1 MSVVYKAVFQYE
13 EPTGR
18 LLLNRIAPDGFRDTS
33 SVSLKKIEEID
44 ETCRSF
50 RWNWSSDLSEG
61 IGKKLFDI
69 LNGDNQSLVRALKTA
84 DDHGERLEVYV
95 SSEKYTANLPF
106 ELLYYSDFLMS
117 SRMHLVRR
125 VSDWGS
131 KRIPHCGDHPLRI
144 LFMACSPH
152 DVQSVL
158 EFEKEEDIIFEITKN
173 LAVEIDVEDT
183 GSLDGFAE
191 CLVQNEY
198 DVVHLSGHAD
208 IDKQG
213 VPFFCMEDEE
223 GLAVWITAQQLLE
236 KLNLNLPQLLFL
248 SGCRTG
254 EAPVHA
260 AAASFAQHL
269 VANHSSTCVGWGLP
283 VSDPGATLA
292 AKQLYFDLSRGKNI
306 LEAVFTARQELL
318 KHNQRDW
325 SLLRLFSDGTPLT
338 VPLVQGGQRKR
349 VRQRDLQY
357 TYLHN
362 SQVKV
367 LKRGFVGRRRQIQQ
381 GLRCL
386 KKDEE
391 KVGFLLHGTGGLGKS
406 CLAGKFCE
414 RFKDHTLIIVHGMLD
429 TVTLGEALKDA
440 FIRAKD
446 KLAQNILEMREEIPD
461 KLRSFCSSS
470 FQEKPYLILLDDFEK
485 NLTGVEEGKPEVS
498 SETLPILETLLK
510 FLPYSG
516 KMTQLI
522 ITSRYTFSLIIEGI
536 DLVKQRLEAIGLMSF
551 RGSDEWKKISEL
563 DHIASYP
570 NPDTRQQ
577 LIKAGCGNPQLMEA
591 LDTLVAE
598 AKNLDLTSLLSAVKN
613 KHEEFVQ
620 KLILREILKSQPDE
634 FQMFVR
640 RSAVYRLPV
649 LKEGIQLVCA
659 ELKDLEPYVNQ
670 AVRLSLMEQDTG
682 QSRLIQYWVTPL
694 LSKDILGEQGEE
706 EKKSCHTAAMS
717 YYQRVLSKS
726 LNYAPI
732 MAFELI
738 EHALRAEMQKLAIEK
753 EGELLSYLRNCLA
766 YREALSHGEYLL
778 SQISE
783 PRRDAKFAKF
793 LFELGSAYHDIG
805 NAKRAIE
812 YYEEVLLI
820 RKRLY
825 GGRHPDVATIFSSLG
840 LAWGALGYL
849 EKAIEYG
856 EEALSI
862 HSEEYGKKNP
872 DVAVCLSNLGTAWLA
887 RGDLKK
893 AISYYEEALL
903 IGKELYAGRH
913 PGVAKTLNNLGTAW
927 YSRDDMKK
935 AVKYGEEALS
945 IAKQL
950 YGEKHPDVAV
960 YLNNLGNAWYSR
972 DDLKKAISYY
982 EEALLIGKELYG
994 KKHPHVAKTLNNL
1007 GNAADNQNKK
1017 IEYYEAALSIAKEL
1031 YGEKHP
1037 DVVVYLN
1044 NLGNAWCVPG
1054 NEEKAIGYCKK
1065 ALSIAKELYGEKH
1078 PHVAACLHNLG
1089 CAWEALGDKKEAIE
1103 CFRQAYEAFR
1113 EFYGVEHPSTKI
1125 AKKRLD
1131 DLRNKEE

>member
-1 MSVVYKAVFQYE
+1 MPVVYNVVFQYE

-18 LLLNRIAPDGFRDTS
+18 LLLTRVAPGGFRDTS
-33 SVSLKKIEEID
+33 SVSLKEIEEID

-50 RWNWSSDLSEG
+50 RWNWSSDLSER

-69 LNGDNQSLVRALKTA
+69 LNGDNQSLVRALKKA

-117 SRMHLVRR
+117 SRIHLVRR

-131 KRIPHCGDHPLRI
+131 KRTPHCRDRPLRI

-152 DVQSVL
+152 DVQPVL
-158 EFEKEEDIIFEITKN
+158 EFEKEEDIVFEITKN
-173 LAVEIDVEDT
+173 LVVEIDMEDT

-191 CLVQNEY
+191 CLIQNEY

-223 GLAVWITAQQLLE
+223 GLAVWVTAQQLLE
-236 KLNLNLPQLLFL
+236 KLNLNLPRLLFL

-254 EAPVHA
+254 EAPLHA
-260 AAASFAQHL
+260 AAVSFAQHL

-283 VSDPGATLA
+283 VSDPGATSA
-292 AKQLYFDLSRGKNI
+292 AKQLYFDLSRGRNI
-306 LEAVFTARQELL
+306 LEAVLTARQELF
-318 KHNQRDW
+318 KHHQRDW

-338 VPLVQGGQRKR
+338 VPLVQSGQRKR

-391 KVGFLLHGTGGLGKS
+391 KVGLLLHGTGGLGKS

-414 RFKDHTLIIVHGMLD
+414 RFKDHTLIIVHGTLD

-440 FIRAKD
+440 FVRAKD
-446 KLAQNILEMREEIPD
+446 KQAQNILEMREEIPD
-461 KLRSFCSSS
+461 KLRSFCSSTL
-470 FQEKPYLILLDDFEK
+470 QEKPYLILLDDFEK
-485 NLTGVEEGKPEVS
+485 NLTGVEKGKPEVS
-498 SETLPILETLLK
+498 SETVPILETLLK

-577 LIKAGCGNPQLMEA
+577 LIEAGCGNPQLMEA

-613 KHEEFVQ
+613 KHEEFIQ
-620 KLILREILKSQPDE
+620 KLILREILKSQSDE
-634 FQMFVR
+634 FHVFMR

-649 LKEGIQLVCA
+649 LKEGIRLVCA
-659 ELKDLEPYVNQ
+659 ELKDWEPYVNQ
-670 AVRLSLMEQDTG
+670 AVRLSLMEQDS
-682 QSRLIQYWVTPL
+682 SRRRLVQYWVTPL
-694 LSKDILGEQGEE
+694 LSKDILRDQGEKE
-706 EKKSCHTAAMS
+706 RKSCHSAAVS
-717 YYQRVLSKS
+717 YYQRVLSKTS
-726 LNYAPI
+726 DYAPI
-732 MAFELI
+732 IAFELI
-738 EHALRAEMQKLAIEK
+738 EHALRAEMEKIAIEK
-753 EGELLSYLRNCLA
+753 EGELLSYLRNCFA
-766 YREALSHGEYLL
+766 YREALSHGEYIL

-783 PRRDAKFAKF
+783 PRRDVKLAKF
-793 LFELGSAYHDIG
+793 LFELGSAYHDIADG
-805 NAKRAIE
+805 GKAIE
-812 YYEEVLLI
+812 YYEEALSI
-820 RKRLY
+820 RKELY
-825 GGRHPDVATIFSSLG
+825 GSRHPDVAIIFSSLG
-840 LAWGALGYL
+840 LAWY
-849 EKAIEYG
+849 
-856 EEALSI
+856 
-862 HSEEYGKKNP
+862 
-872 DVAVCLSNLGTAWLA
+872 D
-887 RGDLKK
+887 RGDFKN
-893 AISYYEEALL
+893 AI
-903 IGKELYAGRH
+903 
-913 PGVAKTLNNLGTAW
+913 
-927 YSRDDMKK
+927 
-935 AVKYGEEALS
+935 KYGEEALS
-945 IAKQL
+945 INNET
-950 YGEKHPDVAV
+950 YGQKHIEVAIC
-960 YLNNLGNAWYSR
+960 LSNLGSAWLAR

-982 EEALLIGKELYG
+982 EEALFIGKELYG
-994 KKHPHVAKTLNNL
+994 EKHPHVAKTLNNL
-1007 GNAADNQNKK
+1007 GNAVGNQNKK

-1037 DVVVYLN
+1037 DVVVYLT
-1044 NLGNAWCVPG
+1044 NLGNAYRISG
-1054 NEEKAIGYCKK
+1054 TEKKAIEYCKE
-1065 ALSIAKELYGEKH
+1065 ALSIAEELYGEKH
-1078 PHVAACLHNLG
+1078 PDVAACLHNLG

-1113 EFYGVEHPSTKI
+1113 EFHGVEHPSTKI
-1125 AKKRLD
+1125 AKKWLNG
-1131 DLRNKEE
+1131 LRNKEE